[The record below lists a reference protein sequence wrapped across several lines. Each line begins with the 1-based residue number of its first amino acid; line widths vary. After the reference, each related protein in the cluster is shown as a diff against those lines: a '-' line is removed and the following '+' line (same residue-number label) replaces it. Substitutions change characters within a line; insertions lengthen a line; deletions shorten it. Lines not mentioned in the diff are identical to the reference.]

1 MRAYDAVIFDLG
13 GIVTAYDP
21 MRFALEILHDH
32 EQADQVRRLVFG
44 TKTWLALDQGLLT
57 EKEAEARITAE
68 NPEYADAIHAVFDLY
83 KNLLVPIP
91 EGIAIVQKVKDAG
104 YRALALSNFGP
115 EAWEVVRRRDMY
127 GDLFDGLV
135 ISSQEKL
142 VKPDPAIF
150 EVLLERYGLEPKRC
164 IFIDDFPANV
174 EAARHLGIDSIHW
187 PHIPRRAGKRKADGQ
202 PLRSQPGT
210 WVGLLPS
217 SKPPLS
223 RAGPGLSP

>member
-1 MRAYDAVIFDLG
+1 VGQAGRFPMRAYDAVIFDLG

-21 MRFALEILHDH
+21 MRFALEILYDR

-68 NPEYADAIHAVFDLY
+68 NPEYAAAIHAVFKLY

-91 EGIAIVQKVKDAG
+91 EGIAIVQKVRDAG
-104 YRALALSNFGP
+104 YRAFALSNFGP
-115 EAWEVVRRRDMY
+115 EAWEVVGRRDMY

-142 VKPDPAIF
+142 VKPNPAIF

-174 EAARHLGIDSIHW
+174 EAARLLGIDGIHFESYRQLLQALAERE
-187 PHIPRRAGKRKADGQ
+187 ILKTRR
-202 PLRSQPGT
+202 
-210 WVGLLPS
+210 
-217 SKPPLS
+217 
-223 RAGPGLSP
+223 